1 MPPKGREGG
10 REGRD
15 IGAEEEKGQIERNQ
29 LSKREGGKGRD
40 LYPLS
45 WGNRASKKGGRT
57 VIISQKKRTGNSRL
71 VTGKERDSPNRSC
84 MK

>member
-1 MPPKGREGG
+1 MPPK
-10 REGRD
+10 GRD

-45 WGNRASKKGGRT
+45 WGNRASKKGG
-57 VIISQKKRTGNSRL
+57 GRL
-71 VTGKERDSPNRSC
+71 
-84 MK
+84 